1 VLDWQL
7 YHYKLMLQQPTW
19 KLRKPQA
26 GNVARGVHDF
36 KIPRIL
42 TYQEKVKSFGEVP
55 FVIKIYDTN
64 EITVR
69 FDASKTDKI
78 RLYYYPNTFD
88 GNGKPLSMVESVKEI
103 IAIAKDYSLSFEDA
117 MFLRDDVGCLPTH
130 FKVPMTKIV
139 EQFRYILSY
148 ERDIEKYASTHDI
161 LYSEAI
167 TEMEA
172 SLKTK
177 IINYSDYFGWS
188 LREAIEKLK
197 LSREKE

>member
-1 VLDWQL
+1 
-7 YHYKLMLQQPTW
+7 
-19 KLRKPQA
+19 
-26 GNVARGVHDF
+26 
-36 KIPRIL
+36 
-42 TYQEKVKSFGEVP
+42 
-55 FVIKIYDTN
+55 
-64 EITVR
+64 
-69 FDASKTDKI
+69 
-78 RLYYYPNTFD
+78 
-88 GNGKPLSMVESVKEI
+88 MVESVKEI

-117 MFLRDDVGCLPTH
+117 MFLRDDVGHLPTH

-197 LSREKE
+197 LSRENE